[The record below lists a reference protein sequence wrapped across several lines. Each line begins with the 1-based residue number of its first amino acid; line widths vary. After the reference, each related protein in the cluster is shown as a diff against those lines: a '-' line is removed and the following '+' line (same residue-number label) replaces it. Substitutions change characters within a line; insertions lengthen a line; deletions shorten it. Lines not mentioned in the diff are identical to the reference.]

1 MILTIAALFVCLQ
14 DPIVIKKKVKPPEF
28 FRWATKPPLGWN
40 SWDCFGTAITESQFR
55 ENVSVMATKLKPF
68 GWEYATVDIQWY
80 EPQAKGFDYN
90 PAAVLTMDGNGRLLP
105 APNRF
110 PSSVNGSGFRVLAD
124 WTHKKGLKF
133 GIHLMRGVPRQAVE
147 KALPIFG
154 SKITCADI
162 ADKVRICPWNSDMFG
177 VDMTKPGAQEYY
189 DSVFKLIA
197 SWGVDFVK
205 VDEIGRAHV

>member
-110 PSSVNGSGFRVLAD
+110 PSSVNGSGFKALAD

-133 GIHLMRGVPRQAVE
+133 GIHLMRGVPRQAAE

-162 ADKVRICPWNSDMFG
+162 ADKVRICSWNSDMFG

-197 SWGVDFVK
+197 SW
-205 VDEIGRAHV
+205 ESIL